1 MKRMLIL
8 MAIFFVQATTAVVN
22 AEEQDLTHDR
32 VWQQS
37 YALERQGKH
46 AQAAAV
52 LDPLLRSFPNNEF
65 ALMRRGW
72 LEYLQGKHN
81 ESLRSYNQAITIN
94 AKSIE
99 ARLGQTLP
107 LMAQKR
113 WSEAESVARKVIEL
127 SAWDYT
133 AHVRLLICEEAQ
145 KKWNDMARHAAEFSA
160 RYPGDATALVYLA
173 RAEAWQGNTKK
184 AVAAYSQ
191 VLERAPVNAEA
202 SRYLQIN
209 NR

>member
-1 MKRMLIL
+1 MKRKSFLIVIL
-8 MAIFFVQATTAVVN
+8 MLLTGNTVVG
-22 AEEQDLTHDR
+22 ADQQDLTHDR

-37 YALERQGKH
+37 YSLERQGKY

-52 LDPLLRSFPNNEF
+52 LDILLRSFPNSEF

-81 ESLRSYNQAITIN
+81 ESLRSYNQALAVN
-94 AKSIE
+94 SKSIE

-113 WSEAESVARKVIEL
+113 WTEAESVARKVIAL

-145 KKWNDMARHAAEFSA
+145 RKWDDMARHAAELSA
-160 RYPGDATALVYLA
+160 HYPGDPTALVYRA

-191 VLERAPVNAEA
+191 VLERVPVNAEA
-202 SRYLQIN
+202 GRYLQIN
-209 NR
+209 R